1 MNAYLNQIYVNPQ
14 DVNHVLECMLDD
26 RVAAVGSLT
35 RSDLH
40 RLGQSLAQ
48 AWPVDQ
54 GPCFRGLLE
63 AIDDAD
69 PKVRPGHDKFVSAEQ
84 MRA

>member
-1 MNAYLNQIYVNPQ
+1 MNLQ
-14 DVNHVLECMLDD
+14 DVNHVLVRMLDD

-54 GPCFRGLLE
+54 GPCFRRLLE

-69 PKVRPGHDKFVSAEQ
+69 PSPGGQHERFVSAEQ
-84 MRA
+84 VHARAEP